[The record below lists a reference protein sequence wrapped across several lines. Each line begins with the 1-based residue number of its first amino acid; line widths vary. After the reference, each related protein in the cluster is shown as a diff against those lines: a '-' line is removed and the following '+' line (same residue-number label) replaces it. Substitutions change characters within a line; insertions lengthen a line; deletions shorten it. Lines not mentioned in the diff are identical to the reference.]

1 MSSLLPMSSASTWN
15 HHLEVHKL
23 KRRSSLFVLLGLVC
37 ILSFCTQPLAYRAT
51 AQSAL
56 GSDIVWQRTFGG
68 VNGDYGADIVE
79 CRDGGYAIIGGT
91 MSAGAGET
99 DAILVRTDAD
109 GNELWSQTYGSEGS
123 DSALAIVECSTGGF
137 AFTGY
142 SRNGTWGRHN
152 LWLVRT
158 DASGSVLWERLYGG
172 VDNDQGFALIEVSTG
187 GFAVAGIT
195 RSFGSVD
202 PRTLIR
208 TFDIWLLRTD
218 TQGHLLW
225 NRTYGGTTDDISH
238 SIVEVPDGGFAFSG
252 EFNSSYQSVG
262 GGPLIQYHP
271 DAFIIRTDAN
281 GEALWNQTYGGIA
294 NDFSR
299 SLVQLED
306 GSFALS
312 GFTNAASE
320 DPYDGLFVRTNSS
333 GYNTFRAVH
342 GSAKDDFF
350 QAIITCES
358 TGFALAGYTYI
369 SDSADLWVIRTD
381 TEGTPLWVRTFGG
394 PDDDLIRAGI
404 RSQNGFVFTGYTFSF
419 GAGSRDIW
427 LVKISD
433 SPPIGSF
440 LVVSGVI
447 ATLIA
452 IVAIGAFIAFQFVK
466 YTRREPA
473 T

>member
-1 MSSLLPMSSASTWN
+1 ML
-15 HHLEVHKL
+15 
-23 KRRSSLFVLLGLVC
+23 C
-37 ILSFCTQPLAYRAT
+37 ILSFCAQPLAIRVA
-51 AQSAL
+51 AQPAV
-56 GSDIVWQRTFGG
+56 GSDIMWQKTFGG
-68 VNGDYGADIVE
+68 ENGDYGTDIVE
-79 CRDGGYAIIGGT
+79 CQDGGYAIIGGT
-91 MSAGAGET
+91 MSAGEGET
-99 DAILVRTDAD
+99 DAIIVRTDVN
-109 GNELWSQTYGSEGS
+109 GNELWSRTYGSEGS

-158 DASGSVLWERLYGG
+158 DASGNVLWEHLYGG
-172 VDNDQGFALIEVSTG
+172 TDNDQGFALIEVSTG

-195 RSFGSVD
+195 RSFGSID
-202 PRTLIR
+202 PLTMIR

-225 NRTYGGTTDDISH
+225 NSTYGGTADDISH
-238 SIVEVPDGGFAFSG
+238 SILEIPDGGFAISG

-312 GFTNAASE
+312 GFTNAGSE
-320 DPYDGLFVRTNSS
+320 DPYDGLFVRANST
-333 GYNTFRAVH
+333 GYSTFQAVH
-342 GSAKDDFF
+342 GSDKDDFF
-350 QAIITCES
+350 QAVIACDS

-369 SDSADLWVIRTD
+369 SDSADLWLIRTD

-394 PDDDLIRAGI
+394 PEDDLIRGGI
-404 RSQNGFVFTGYTFSF
+404 RSPDGFVLTGYTFSF

-433 SPPIGSF
+433 SPPIGSL
-440 LVVSGVI
+440 LVVTGVV
-447 ATLIA
+447 ATLA
-452 IVAIGAFIAFQFVK
+452 IVAAIGVFIATRFVK
-466 YTRREPA
+466 RSRERQP